1 MSIVSIVLSATTLVV
16 AILTYRRTLKMAT
29 QAELATALNNASDQL
44 EKVKTEILQKLQELT
59 DAVNNAGQ
67 TTPEVDQALERLR
80 ASTQGLDDVVPDP
93 QNI

>member
-1 MSIVSIVLSATTLVV
+1 
-16 AILTYRRTLKMAT
+16 MAT